1 MEVMTPSGL
10 GVVLTTPASPGI
22 LAAPRPRT
30 LRRGAITLD
39 SDPPGGDGPRPET
52 EWAPG
57 RLRRLA
63 ATLTVSLA
71 VLGPWPVDDR
81 GPAGSDYREATLDR
95 LGRMPGPGPAGPIR
109 VGLAEVDLT
118 PKVPRPL
125 AGFIGQIRTPFV
137 GVDSPCTARALT
149 IESAATGAATIL
161 TADLL
166 LVDARLA
173 EAVASRAGI
182 RPEAIFFTASHTH
195 GGPGGWG
202 RHPLEMLV
210 AGAYDPA
217 YFDELAARL
226 ADVVRRSRAATV
238 PAEVAFVEVQAR
250 GRQTNRVDPGL
261 PTHDALSALV
271 FRPAGSAGVAPPL
284 AILAVFGAHAT
295 VSHPVPPRLGADYPG
310 ALAAE
315 LKRATGSGSVLFAAG
330 AVGDASPSR
339 PRAPSQRQSAEALGR
354 GLAGDLLAALPS
366 ARFSSEVVTANIR
379 LDVDLPP
386 LRLPFFRPWLRF
398 SPAATWWVAGR
409 SSHLHALRVG
419 PAVLVGFP
427 GDYSGH
433 LADRLTAS
441 ADRPGLAAV
450 ATSFDGDFKGYLVSA
465 EVFRRVSCYET
476 RWMSFYGP
484 WAGDYLTDLAAAMVA
499 KAGGDDPG
507 SPRPAPGRVEPACR
521 VGLAALIVAGL
532 ILGRPRWRDLARRA
546 GLVSSA
552 LVAWAALAVL
562 GFVVAPAWVDWA
574 GVGLPPRA
582 RLAALP
588 AAILAARR
596 RRPAPGRSSLAFA
609 AACFFLS
616 ASWPAFLATLRLAL
630 LGGLAPRARSKAKI
644 PSPPTVSRIAEQR

>member
-1 MEVMTPSGL
+1 MDLEHHE
-10 GVVLTTPASPGI
+10 
-22 LAAPRPRT
+22 
-30 LRRGAITLD
+30 GA
-39 SDPPGGDGPRPET
+39 GPRPVV
-52 EWAPG
+52 APG

-63 ATLTVSLA
+63 AALAVSLA

-81 GPAGSDYREATLDR
+81 WNVGSDYRARTLGR
-95 LGRMPGPGPAGPIR
+95 LGATPGPGPAGPIR

-118 PKVPRPL
+118 PKAPRPL

-137 GVDSPCTARALT
+137 GVDSPCWARALT
-149 IESAATGAATIL
+149 VESAAMGAVTIL

-173 EAVASRAGI
+173 GAVAGRAGV
-182 RPEAIFFTASHTH
+182 RADEVYFTASHTH

-217 YFDELAARL
+217 YFDELADRL
-226 ADVVRRSRAATV
+226 ADVVRRSRAATI
-238 PAEVAFVEVQAR
+238 PAEVAFVEVRAR
-250 GRQTNRVDPGL
+250 GRQTNRVDPAL
-261 PTHDALSALV
+261 ATHDALSALV
-271 FRPAGSAGVAPPL
+271 FRPAGAAGGAAPL

-315 LKRATGSGSVLFAAG
+315 LKRATGAGSVLFAAG

-339 PRAPSQRQSAEALGR
+339 PRAPSQRESAEALGKA
-354 GLAGDLLAALPS
+354 LAGDLLAALPS
-366 ARFSSEVVTANIR
+366 ARFSAEVATANLR

-409 SSHLHALRVG
+409 TTHLHALRIG
-419 PAVLVGFP
+419 PVALVGFP

-441 ADRPGLAAV
+441 ADRPGLSAV

-476 RWMSFYGP
+476 RWMNFYGP
-484 WAGDYLTDLAAAMVA
+484 DAGDYLTDLAAAMIA
-499 KAGGDDPG
+499 KAGGDPSG
-507 SPRPAPGRVEPACR
+507 SPRVVSGWSEPAAR
-521 VGLAALIVAGL
+521 IALAGLIVAGL
-532 ILGRPRWRDLARRA
+532 IVGRPGLRGLARRA
-546 GLVSSA
+546 RRAGFVSSA
-552 LVAWAALAVL
+552 LVAWAAVAVL
-562 GFVVAPAWVDWA
+562 GFVVDPASVDWA
-574 GVGLPPRA
+574 GVGLPPWA

-588 AAILAARR
+588 AGFFAGRR
-596 RRPAPGRSSLAFA
+596 RRTQPGRSFLAFA
-609 AACFFLS
+609 AACFLLS
-616 ASWPAFLATLRLAL
+616 ASWPAALATLRLAL
-630 LGGLAPRARSKAKI
+630 VGGGAVRPLPSAGADDRESVPR
-644 PSPPTVSRIAEQR
+644 PVSRVAEQR